1 MFSSDGPLAPIIKE
15 VEKHAEA
22 GEPVTIDV
30 IKQATGTRAAGPMLL
45 VPALIAM
52 SPLTVI
58 PGVPSLIGLNTVLVA
73 GQLALGRKQIWLPKW
88 LRHRKLKAS
97 HGQRLLKFLKPV
109 GKVADRVA
117 KPRLRFLTSWP
128 MRRLGA
134 AVCVLIGLVM
144 PVTEVIP
151 FSSTWVGATIA
162 TYALA
167 ITARD
172 GMLVLAWAGLI
183 IAIGVMAASFLL

>member
-1 MFSSDGPLAPIIKE
+1 MISSDGPLAPIIEK

-22 GEPVTIDV
+22 GEPVTLDMV
-30 IKQATGTRAAGPMLL
+30 RQVAGQRVAGPMLL
-45 VPALIAM
+45 IPALVAM
-52 SPLTVI
+52 SPLTVV
-58 PGVPSLIGLNTVLVA
+58 PGVPSLIALNTVLVA
-73 GQLALGRKQIWLPKW
+73 GQLALGREQIWLPNW
-88 LRHRKLKAS
+88 LRNRQLKPEHARK
-97 HGQRLLKFLKPV
+97 LLKFLKPV
-109 GKVADRVA
+109 GKVADSVA
-117 KPRLRFLTSWP
+117 KPRLRFLTTWP
-128 MRRLGA
+128 MRRIGA
-134 AVCVLIGLVM
+134 AVCVLIGLAM

-183 IAIGVMAASFLL
+183 VGIATAAATFLL